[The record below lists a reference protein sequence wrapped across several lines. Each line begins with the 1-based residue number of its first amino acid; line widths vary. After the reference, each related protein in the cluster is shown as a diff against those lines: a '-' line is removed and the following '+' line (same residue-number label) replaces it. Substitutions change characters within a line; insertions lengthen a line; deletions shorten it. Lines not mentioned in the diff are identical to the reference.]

1 MFDHD
6 RWTAIS
12 PYLDRA
18 LAMSDDDRRMW
29 LQVLGDQH
37 PAIAAD
43 LRELLDEHRA
53 LAQARFLEQGAAAVV
68 GPALVGAGESVG
80 SYRLLSPIGH
90 GGMGSVWMAE
100 RSDGRFERRAAI
112 KFLSIALVGRGEER
126 FKREG
131 RILARLVHRHI
142 AQLLDAGVS
151 TSGQPFLVLEHVDGE
166 PIDRYCDSRS
176 LDVDARVRLFL
187 DVLSAVAHAHGN
199 LIVHRDIKPSNVLV
213 TREGHVK
220 LLDFGIAKL
229 LENEEQTPTLL
240 TQEGAGVMT
249 PAYAAP
255 EQVTGALV
263 STSADIYALGVLLY
277 VILSGSHPAGDRV
290 RSPAELMKSIVEV
303 EPPRASDAVAPTMT
317 ARDKVRRALRGD
329 LDTII
334 ATALRKEP
342 RERYGSVGRFADDLQ
357 RHLRHEPIAARSD
370 AFAYRT
376 AKFVR
381 RNLLP
386 VGVVVLMLIGLSV
399 GLYVVNRER
408 AIAQQRFM
416 QVRQLANKLFD
427 IDVSVR
433 RLPGSAQTRQLI
445 VDTSLQYLR
454 GLARDVRGDPGLALE
469 LGTAY
474 MRVARVQ
481 GVNVSVNLGQSGEA
495 EANLKTAQG
504 LIETVLATQP
514 DNRTAFVRLAQIAH
528 DRMILASER
537 RADDESLALAQ
548 RSADWL
554 ERYLGS
560 GPLESSEAEQVVI
573 ALNNVSNQLRLRRR
587 LDEALHM
594 VRRGIELAR
603 PIESRAL
610 QLQVGGL
617 LIGSAR
623 TQRDRGAIDD
633 ALKDIRDAAAILE
646 PAPGAL
652 VQQQWLTFSLA
663 LEDEGLIL
671 ANDRDAS
678 LGRPAEAIVSFR
690 RAFQIA
696 DDIAHKDPNDAQSRG
711 ALAAKG
717 RFLANLVRQS
727 NAQEALDVYD
737 HVRGHMAEVQNNPRF
752 RRFEIQA
759 LAESTYALRRLGR
772 TGEAR
777 QRLETAL
784 TGLRTLGLYPAD
796 QIVLGSDA
804 ELTLLASA
812 DLEADAGNPAVAAE
826 MARSLLD
833 RVLASQPSPEAH
845 LPDAS
850 RLSRVYHAVAQLE
863 RRAGEMERA
872 SELDA
877 RRLRLW
883 QHWDRKL
890 PNNSYVAAQLQ
901 AIPR

>member
-1 MFDHD
+1 
-6 RWTAIS
+6 
-12 PYLDRA
+12 
-18 LAMSDDDRRMW
+18 MSDDDRRKW
-29 LQVLGDQH
+29 LRSLDDEH

-43 LRELLDEHRA
+43 LRTLLDEHRA
-53 LAQARFLEQGAAAVV
+53 LAQARFLDHEAAAVI
-68 GPALVGAGESVG
+68 GPLALVGAGERVG

-90 GGMGSVWMAE
+90 GGMGSVWLAE

-126 FKREG
+126 FTREG
-131 RILARLVHRHI
+131 RILARLVHPHI

-151 TSGQPFLVLEHVDGE
+151 ASGQPFLVLEHVDGE
-166 PIDRYCDSRS
+166 PIDRYCDSRA

-187 DVLSAVAHAHGN
+187 DVLSAVAHAHAN
-199 LIVHRDIKPSNVLV
+199 LIVHRDLKPSNVLV
-213 TREGHVK
+213 TQAGHVK

-229 LENEEQTPTLL
+229 LEDDAHETLL
-240 TQEGAGVMT
+240 TQEGAAVMT
-249 PAYAAP
+249 PAYASP
-255 EQVTGALV
+255 EQVTGAPV
-263 STSADIYALGVLLY
+263 STSTDVYALGVLLY
-277 VILSGSHPAGDRV
+277 VVLSGSHPAGDAV
-290 RSPAELMKSIVEV
+290 RSPAALMRAIVEI
-303 EPPRASDAVAPTMT
+303 EPPRASDAVAPTVT

-329 LDTII
+329 LDTILG
-334 ATALRKEP
+334 TALRKQP
-342 RERYGSVGRFADDLQ
+342 RERYASVGGLADDLQ
-357 RHLRHEPIAARSD
+357 RYLRHEPIAARSD

-386 VGVVVLMLIGLSV
+386 VTIALLMLVGLSV
-399 GLYVVNRER
+399 GLYEVNRER
-408 AIAQQRFM
+408 AIAQHRFM

-454 GLARDVRGDPGLALE
+454 GLAGDVRGDPGLELE

-481 GVNVSVNLGQSGEA
+481 GVNVSVNLGQSSEA
-495 EANLKTAQG
+495 EANLRTAQG
-504 LIETVLATQP
+504 LIESVLAAQP
-514 DNRTAFVRLAQIAH
+514 DNRTAFVRMAQIAH

-548 RSADWL
+548 RSAGWL

-560 GPLESSEAEQVVI
+560 GPLEPSEAEQVTI

-587 LDEALHM
+587 LDEALRM

-623 TQRDRGAIDD
+623 TQRDLGAVED
-633 ALKDIRDAAAILE
+633 ALIDIREAAAILE

-678 LGRPAEAIVSFR
+678 LDRPAEAVVSFR

-727 NAQEALDVYD
+727 DAQAALELYD
-737 HVRGHMAEVQNNPRF
+737 HVLRHMAEVQNNPRF
-752 RRFEIQA
+752 RRFEIQS
-759 LAESTYALRRLGR
+759 LSESTYPLRRLGR
-772 TGEAR
+772 TREAR
-777 QRLETAL
+777 ERLETAFAR
-784 TGLRTLGLYPAD
+784 LRALGLYPTT
-796 QIVLGSDA
+796 QIVLGADA

-812 DLEADAGNPAVAAE
+812 DLEAEAGHVALAAE
-826 MARSLLD
+826 TGRSMLD
-833 RVLASQPSPEAH
+833 RILASKPSPEDH

-850 RLSRVYHAVAQLE
+850 RLSRVYDAVADLE
-863 RRAGEMERA
+863 RRAGNAARA

-877 RRLRLW
+877 RRLQLW
-883 QHWDRKL
+883 QHWNRKL
-890 PNNSYVAAQLQ
+890 PRNSYVATQLQ
-901 AIPR
+901 AAGR